1 MATRLSNRLRSSSL
15 GATAEGD
22 GGLTGVE
29 SRTCLAWR
37 GLMGAGPVQGWTQC
51 GHDVGARR
59 DEVAHEREWHSQP
72 GTGSGWMRREGR
84 DARHSAHGHDAVQS
98 DVRKR
103 RDADTT
109 RSRWEAAVL
118 GLGRSSVRDRA
129 PVEHLA
135 AHEQ

>member
-37 GLMGAGPVQGWTQC
+37 GLMGAGPVQGWTRC

-59 DEVAHEREWHSQP
+59 DEVAHEREWRSQP

-84 DARHSAHGHDAVQS
+84 DARHLAHGHDA
-98 DVRKR
+98 
-103 RDADTT
+103 
-109 RSRWEAAVL
+109 
-118 GLGRSSVRDRA
+118 GRSAERRTEEARRGHNAV
-129 PVEHLA
+129 
-135 AHEQ
+135 